1 MEVLGV
7 PLDVKKLRKVW
18 RALDQDDS
26 NIIKYQEF
34 CVAIFPEYEPE
45 AIEEVVDGPTTASE
59 SEVPVGQLPGLI
71 KAAAQE
77 VELGA
82 AIESRLVALENAAAR
97 QAALEE
103 ALLRTQAQQS
113 ELQATMTEVCEHD
126 ARAPDA
132 AC

>member
-1 MEVLGV
+1 M
-7 PLDVKKLRKVW
+7 
-18 RALDQDDS
+18 
-26 NIIKYQEF
+26 
-34 CVAIFPEYEPE
+34 
-45 AIEEVVDGPTTASE
+45 
-59 SEVPVGQLPGLI
+59 PVGQLPGLI

-113 ELQATMTEVCEHD
+113 ELQATMTEVCEHA
-126 ARAPDA
+126 ARARFCA
-132 AC
+132 LNALRSCL